1 MHSCGRCLG
10 RRWTPIP
17 GCTERMMRPSV
28 IVISMSM
35 LAACGGLAYLH
46 STREQAAEQASSVRE
61 RPSNAAAPEQSAPTT
76 ASSNNVVASAATE
89 TRTAPDSA
97 QTTSAG
103 NAAPP
108 ETIAQWIK
116 DTQSPD
122 AKTRA
127 AAIAALADAPKAL
140 AMPALKRVLDTGDPN
155 VDRHIALRSMHSI
168 ALRDGDSTGQIRDVM
183 RRAIYHGD
191 DDGVTQTA
199 QSLLDD
205 IEADFA
211 AQREPKPQ

>member
-1 MHSCGRCLG
+1 
-10 RRWTPIP
+10 
-17 GCTERMMRPSV
+17 MMRPSV

-35 LAACGGLAYLH
+35 LVACGGLAYLH
-46 STREQAAEQASSVRE
+46 STREQAAEEASVSEPRL
-61 RPSNAAAPEQSAPTT
+61 NTAPTEQLAPT
-76 ASSNNVVASAATE
+76 PAASNNVVASAATE
-89 TRTAPDSA
+89 TRTSPGSD
-97 QTTSAG
+97 QTTPAG
-103 NAAPP
+103 NAPPP

-116 DTQSPD
+116 DTQSTD

-168 ALRDGDSTGQIRDVM
+168 ALRDGDSTGQVRDVM

-211 AQREPKPQ
+211 QREQNRQ